1 MNVLLIEPKKKDAQR
16 LKEIISDRNWAV
28 DQCENGLQAINKIR
42 HFGYDIIFT
51 EIYLPI
57 IDGMSVCALAKQK
70 KPDTKVVVTTTET
83 HYAKKIQAFH
93 SGVDEYILKPVRRAA
108 LEEKIK
114 RFSFGS
120 LMIENPKRLRAGD
133 LVMNLGTREV
143 HRFGE
148 KVHLRR
154 REFNLLMFMMMNSRK
169 ILNRNTIL
177 EHVWESPVGSVSTNL
192 IDVYMNNLRKKIDG
206 SREEKLIQT
215 IHGVGYKFGMESQ
228 PA

>member
-57 IDGMSVCALAKQK
+57 IDGMSVCALAKKK
-70 KPDTKVVVTTTET
+70 KPNIKVIVTTTET

-93 SGVDEYILKPVRRAA
+93 SGVDEYIVKPVHKTT
-108 LEEKIK
+108 LEERIK
-114 RFSFGS
+114 RFNFGS
-120 LMIENPKRLRAGD
+120 PINEDPRRLKAGD

-177 EHVWESPVGSVSTNL
+177 EHVWESPVGSASTNL

-206 SREEKLIQT
+206 SHEEKLIQT
-215 IHGVGYKFGMESQ
+215 IHGVGYRLGAESQ